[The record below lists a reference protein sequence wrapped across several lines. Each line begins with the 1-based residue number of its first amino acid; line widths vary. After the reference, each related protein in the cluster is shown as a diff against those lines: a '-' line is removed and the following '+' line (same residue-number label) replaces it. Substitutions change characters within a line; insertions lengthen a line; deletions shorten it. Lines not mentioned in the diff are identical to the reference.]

1 MPNTKLKPYI
11 DFYSKHNISP
21 VHQDI
26 TDMEKHFQRRES
38 LYRSL
43 SVIPN
48 LLEGKSIL
56 ELGPGSGH
64 NAIYTASLNPKHYV
78 LVDGNKRGIFE
89 CKSNLNQTG
98 IEPEKLEFHHSLIE
112 DFQSDEIFDIV
123 IAEGFIPYQLDPVK
137 LLRHVSKFCK
147 KKGGVLLITSNSAV
161 GILSE
166 IIRKFAK
173 YMLFEQNE
181 NIEDKLTIL
190 RPLFEPQ
197 LKTLKGM
204 NRPVDDWL
212 LDNIIQS
219 FPSGLKLLNMPDAI
233 NSLADDFDILGT
245 SPKFIT
251 DWRWYKD
258 IVDGEFYFNKIA
270 IENYYRKNLNLM
282 DYRFVFPEHDKKFGL
297 ELETMC
303 SEVWEFMCSLE
314 SGTITSWNPVWGL
327 LQSIKNLIKPIAYK
341 TAESIDES
349 MIWLKNINTTDNNNK
364 LYNHFFHWWG
374 RGHNYISFIRR

>member
-1 MPNTKLKPYI
+1 MSNPKLKPYV

-56 ELGPGSGH
+56 EFGPGSGH
-64 NAIYTASLNPKHYV
+64 NAIYTASLNPRRYV
-78 LVDGNKRGIFE
+78 IVDGNKRGISE

-112 DFQSDEIFDIV
+112 DFQSDETFDIV
-123 IAEGFIPYQLDPVK
+123 IAEGFIPYQFDPVQ
-137 LLRHVSKFCK
+137 LLRHVSTFCNK
-147 KKGGVLLITSNSAV
+147 NGGVLLITSNTAV
-161 GILSE
+161 GLLSE
-166 IIRKFAK
+166 IIRRFAK
-173 YMLFEQNE
+173 FLLFEQNE

-190 RPLFEPQ
+190 RPLIEPH

-204 NRPVDDWL
+204 SRLVDDWL
-212 LDNIIQS
+212 LDYIVQP
-219 FPSGLKLLNMPDAI
+219 FPSGLKLLKIPDAI

-258 IVDGEFYFNKIA
+258 IVDGEFEFNKIA

-282 DYRFVFPEHDKKFGL
+282 DYRFIYPEHDLKF
-297 ELETMC
+297 
-303 SEVWEFMCSLE
+303 
-314 SGTITSWNPVWGL
+314 
-327 LQSIKNLIKPIAYK
+327 
-341 TAESIDES
+341 
-349 MIWLKNINTTDNNNK
+349 
-364 LYNHFFHWWG
+364 
-374 RGHNYISFIRR
+374 